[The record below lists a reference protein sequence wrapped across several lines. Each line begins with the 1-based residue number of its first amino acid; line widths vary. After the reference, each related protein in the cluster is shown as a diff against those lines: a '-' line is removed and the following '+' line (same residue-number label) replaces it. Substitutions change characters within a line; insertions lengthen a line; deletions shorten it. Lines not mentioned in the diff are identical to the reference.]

1 MEEKTCMLQE
11 SLALEATEKSFYD
24 VIGEIYPPSVDHHG
38 TPSIDENHEAQYE
51 NSSTSSGGD
60 SLVEPRWNWRDV
72 GEYGYPYMTS
82 QSTSPPFTSSNSA
95 NDKFVDDPNIFC
107 GSECSP
113 QFRSRVEEAR
123 KFLPN
128 GNTLFVG
135 MVINNLSGLLVGEVN
150 QDHKDVG
157 VEVEKKHPNEQLAE
171 GSRGKK
177 NSHPEDF
184 DAEEERNTKQS
195 ACYDEL
201 TVRSEILD
209 QVLLSDAVKVEAA
222 LRESLQ
228 NDTRKKNVQQEE
240 CQVQSRRSNSGKSR
254 GRKKGIKKGVVDLS
268 SLLTQCAQAV
278 AAGDQRTAT
287 DQLKRIRQHVSP
299 TGDGMQRVSHYFAN
313 GLEARLAGTGT
324 QIYKA
329 VFTKATSA
337 ADILKAYHLF
347 LAMCPFKKLLIN
359 FFSNTTIR
367 KLAEKAETLHIIDFG
382 ITYGFQWPSL
392 IQCLSSRPAGPP
404 KLRITG
410 IDLPQAGFRPA
421 ERVQETGRRLAN
433 YAKSFN
439 SFVFFRSR

>member
-38 TPSIDENHEAQYE
+38 TPSIDENHQAQYE

-135 MVINNLSGLLVGEVN
+135 MVINNLSGLL
-150 QDHKDVG
+150 
-157 VEVEKKHPNEQLAE
+157 
-171 GSRGKK
+171 
-177 NSHPEDF
+177 
-184 DAEEERNTKQS
+184 
-195 ACYDEL
+195 
-201 TVRSEILD
+201 
-209 QVLLSDAVKVEAA
+209 
-222 LRESLQ
+222 
-228 NDTRKKNVQQEE
+228 
-240 CQVQSRRSNSGKSR
+240 
-254 GRKKGIKKGVVDLS
+254 
-268 SLLTQCAQAV
+268 
-278 AAGDQRTAT
+278 AGDQRTAT

-410 IDLPQAGFRPA
+410 IDLPQPGFRPA

-433 YAKSFN
+433 YESFN
-439 SFVFFRSR
+439 SFVFFRSQ